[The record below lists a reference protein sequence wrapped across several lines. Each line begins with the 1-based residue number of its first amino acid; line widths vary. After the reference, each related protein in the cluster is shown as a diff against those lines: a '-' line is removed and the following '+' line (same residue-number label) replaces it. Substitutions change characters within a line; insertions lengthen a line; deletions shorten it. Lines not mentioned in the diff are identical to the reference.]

1 MLSLVGCSHTK
12 GEVGHE
18 EGNLLAGRACSS
30 SLCLG
35 NVSILRA
42 EDQPALWVVI
52 MWDQIAEKA
61 KSEGRAHWDALSR
74 DEQAKIISS
83 WTDHEGRVEFLID
96 CPADIIGMVAAMYV
110 SHHEDRKTAM
120 AELGKM
126 VCATF
131 AVAARKS
138 VENLWSR
145 T

>member
-1 MLSLVGCSHTK
+1 
-12 GEVGHE
+12 
-18 EGNLLAGRACSS
+18 
-30 SLCLG
+30 
-35 NVSILRA
+35 
-42 EDQPALWVVI
+42 
-52 MWDQIAEKA
+52 MWDKIAEKA
-61 KSEGRAHWDALSR
+61 KSEGRSTWDALSR

-83 WTDHEGRVEFLID
+83 WTDHEGRVEFLTD

-138 VENLWSR
+138 VENKWKR
-145 T
+145 ENERV

>member
-1 MLSLVGCSHTK
+1 
-12 GEVGHE
+12 
-18 EGNLLAGRACSS
+18 
-30 SLCLG
+30 
-35 NVSILRA
+35 
-42 EDQPALWVVI
+42 
-52 MWDQIAEKA
+52 MWDKIAEKA
-61 KSEGRAHWDALSR
+61 QSEGRATWDALSR

-83 WTDHEGRVEFLID
+83 WTDHEGRVEFLTD

-145 T
+145 K

>member
-1 MLSLVGCSHTK
+1 
-12 GEVGHE
+12 
-18 EGNLLAGRACSS
+18 
-30 SLCLG
+30 
-35 NVSILRA
+35 
-42 EDQPALWVVI
+42 

-110 SHHEDRKTAM
+110 SHREDRKTAM

-138 VENLWSR
+138 VENLWGR
-145 T
+145 K